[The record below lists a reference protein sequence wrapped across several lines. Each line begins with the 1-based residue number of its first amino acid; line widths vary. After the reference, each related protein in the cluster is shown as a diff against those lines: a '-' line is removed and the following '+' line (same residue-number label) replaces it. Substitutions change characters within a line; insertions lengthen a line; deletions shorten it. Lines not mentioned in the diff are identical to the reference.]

1 MAPAFEALIIFSGSV
16 GKECVISGYKHLFLL
31 ALKGKERQNRE
42 TDFDM
47 SSKNEHLTSRGKKS
61 KYKNQLFK
69 KFAHLEKQA
78 DMCW

>member
-16 GKECVISGYKHLFLL
+16 GKECVVSGYKHLFLL

-47 SSKNEHLTSRGKKS
+47 SSKNEHLTSIGKK
-61 KYKNQLFK
+61 NQSIKTSYLK
-69 KFAHLEKQA
+69 SLPT
-78 DMCW
+78 